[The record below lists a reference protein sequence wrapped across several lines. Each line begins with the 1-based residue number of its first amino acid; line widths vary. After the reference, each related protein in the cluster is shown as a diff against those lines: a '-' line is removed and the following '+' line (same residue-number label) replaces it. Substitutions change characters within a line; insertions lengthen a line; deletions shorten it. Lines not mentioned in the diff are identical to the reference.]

1 MGSFNQMPIRKLYS
15 CLTICRLKGC
25 ASIMLSVMVTER
37 QSCLFQSTLN
47 SFLCMMS
54 IQCIA
59 VGTVDAIHASCIV
72 LVLGFCGYFEPL
84 VSAMMA
90 GLLLSSR
97 ETVAS
102 ECKIRRPLS
111 SMRFTYAGNQGVHD
125 LHEHSTTSRK
135 NI

>member
-1 MGSFNQMPIRKLYS
+1 
-15 CLTICRLKGC
+15 
-25 ASIMLSVMVTER
+25 
-37 QSCLFQSTLN
+37 
-47 SFLCMMS
+47 MMS

-125 LHEHSTTSRK
+125 LHEHSTISRK